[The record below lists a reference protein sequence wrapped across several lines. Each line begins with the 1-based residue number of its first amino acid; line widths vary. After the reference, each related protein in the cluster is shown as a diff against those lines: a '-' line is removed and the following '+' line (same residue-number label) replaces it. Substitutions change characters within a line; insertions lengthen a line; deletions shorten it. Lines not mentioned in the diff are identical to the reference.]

1 MGNLFWRFIS
11 IHALL
16 LSVIGSSIEGN
27 GTQTSVRDV
36 GPGTFDQRRK
46 GERSKE
52 SHAAANKGTT
62 TGETF

>member
-1 MGNLFWRFIS
+1 M
-11 IHALL
+11 HAAL

-36 GPGTFDQRRK
+36 GHGTFDQRRK